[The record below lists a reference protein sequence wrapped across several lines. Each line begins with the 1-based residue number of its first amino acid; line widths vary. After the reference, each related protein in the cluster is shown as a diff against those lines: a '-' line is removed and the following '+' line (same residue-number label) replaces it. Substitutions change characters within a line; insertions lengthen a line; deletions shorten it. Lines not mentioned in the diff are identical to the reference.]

1 MSKLILL
8 VAHQAD
14 VVQSIPITLRLAGH
28 RVMLAGTGLDAIKRA
43 GSLMPDL
50 ILADAALPDMDGPT
64 VIDILRR
71 LPSTGTVPSMLIH
84 PRLQGSADQAGEG
97 KYGRLNSS
105 ALLQH
110 VAAALAACGAKD
122 QEPLSAYSREQMDSA
137 QNPSSPV

>member
-8 VAHQAD
+8 VAHEAD
-14 VVQSIPITLRLAGH
+14 AVQSIPITLRLAGH
-28 RVMLAGTGLDAIKRA
+28 RVMLAGSGLDAINHA
-43 GSLMPDL
+43 GSLLPDL

-71 LPSTGTVPSMLIH
+71 LPSTQTVPSMLIQ
-84 PRLQGSADQAGEG
+84 PRLPVSSDQAGEG

-110 VAAALAACGAKD
+110 VAAALAACSAKD
-122 QEPLSAYSREQMDSA
+122 REPLPVFGREQTDCA
-137 QNPSSPV
+137 QNPS